1 MKRRPPIST
10 RTDTLFPYTTLVRST
25 GYSEEEVVG
34 QPSALLDSVQ
44 HQPAFYQGIH
54 AQLLAHGRWAG
65 EMWQRRK
72 DGEEFLGQIEI
83 SEVTEREHGRSH
95 FVAVLSDITNTKRF
109 EQELRY
115 LANYDNLTGLANR
128 ALLSERLAHAIVR
141 SEEHTSELQ

>member
-1 MKRRPPIST
+1 MRIS
-10 RTDTLFPYTTLVRST
+10 DWSSDVCSSDL
-25 GYSEEEVVG
+25 
-34 QPSALLDSVQ
+34 
-44 HQPAFYQGIH
+44 

-95 FVAVLSDITNTKRF
+95 FVAVLSDITDTKRF

-141 SEEHTSELQ
+141 ARRQDSRVAILFLDLIGRAPCRERGCQYV

>member
-1 MKRRPPIST
+1 
-10 RTDTLFPYTTLVRST
+10 
-25 GYSEEEVVG
+25 
-34 QPSALLDSVQ
+34 
-44 HQPAFYQGIH
+44 
-54 AQLLAHGRWAG
+54 
-65 EMWQRRK
+65 MWQRSK
-72 DGEEFLGQIEI
+72 DGEEFLGKIEI

-141 SEEHTSELQ
+141 ARRQASRVAILFLDPDRFKDINDSLGHAACARIPKAVAARLPAAAGANDAGARLSGDEVTLVMEGISPQLEQ

>member
-1 MKRRPPIST
+1 MSSTVKITCFFFKQKTAYELRISDWSSDVCSSDL
-10 RTDTLFPYTTLVRST
+10 R
-25 GYSEEEVVG
+25 
-34 QPSALLDSVQ
+34 
-44 HQPAFYQGIH
+44 
-54 AQLLAHGRWAG
+54 
-65 EMWQRRK
+65 WQRRK

-95 FVAVLSDITNTKRF
+95 FVAVLSDITDTKRF

-141 SEEHTSELQ
+141 ARRQDSRVAKIGRAHV